1 MFILHPLLSSVIPK
15 FSAQISCYSCDRKKG
30 IRTTQEDFPGGP
42 MVKNP
47 PANAGNKG
55 LIPGQGRSHVPRDN

>member
-1 MFILHPLLSSVIPK
+1 MFTPHPSYSSVILK

-30 IRTTQEDFPGGP
+30 VRTTQEDFPGGP
-42 MVKNP
+42 VVKNP

-55 LIPGQGRSHVPRDN
+55 LISGQGRSHVPRDN